1 MSDKFEQISLKPGFM
16 KHNGGVLF
24 RNISDTEY
32 EFKSTINENH
42 LNAAGITHG
51 GYLSALVDAGAGTAA
66 HRSADNAPC
75 VTISLDL
82 KFIGAS
88 KKGDEVTIFLAAD
101 GTHLLNIKNEGEVVE
116 IRGEFLPLVRLHE
129 KFMVDCDYKSP
140 ADAVV
145 LVIHQGERKQCLM
158 VDEIVDQRPVVI
170 KNLDENFVQVPGMSG
185 ATIMGDGKVSFILD
199 VATVM
204 N

>member
-1 MSDKFEQISLKPGFM
+1 MSKEFEQISIKAGFM

-24 RNISDTEY
+24 RNVSENEY

-51 GYLSALVDAGAGTAA
+51 GYLSALIDAGAGTAA

-88 KKGDEVTIFLAAD
+88 KIGDEIEGNVKILKKTKTLVFLFCELKCDDKIITSAS
-101 GTHLLNIKNEGEVVE
+101 GVWKILKIK
-116 IRGEFLPLVRLHE
+116 
-129 KFMVDCDYKSP
+129 S
-140 ADAVV
+140 
-145 LVIHQGERKQCLM
+145 
-158 VDEIVDQRPVVI
+158 
-170 KNLDENFVQVPGMSG
+170 
-185 ATIMGDGKVSFILD
+185 
-199 VATVM
+199 
-204 N
+204 